1 MHKRQ
6 VMWRWLLGLPLVAI
20 LSMAGASV
28 LAYQARPP
36 KVAIDTRNLPEVS
49 AHPVPRGAIAPVQGH
64 QPGRIFLVR
73 GAQGWM
79 AFANRST
86 HLGEPVEWRAEYNRF
101 LDIYSGAM
109 WDKEGRPVAGPAPR
123 GLDGYAVTQDG
134 DFAVIDF
141 AKPVIGQH

>member
-28 LAYQARPP
+28 LAYQAPAP
-36 KVAIDTRNLPEVS
+36 KVAIDTRDLPDVS
-49 AHPVPRGAIAPVQGH
+49 AHPAPSTAKALM
-64 QPGRIFLVR
+64 PGKKPTRIFLVR
-73 GAQGWM
+73 TDQGWR

-86 HLGEPVEWRAEYNRF
+86 HLGEPVEWRADYNRF

-109 WDKEGRPVAGPAPR
+109 WDKDGRPVAGPAPR
-123 GLDGYAVTQDG
+123 GLDGYAVTLDG
-134 DFAVIDF
+134 DFAVVDF
-141 AKPVIGQH
+141 GRPVVGLH